1 MVRNFITLITLAVFV
16 WLVWSFS
23 GRNTPLK
30 SPDGYISVV
39 EEINLADTLSRNI
52 LGVQPYMEVSDYF
65 NQAVFKEKLKK
76 YIIASSAKGLIRKNT
91 LIVYPESIGTWLFLI
106 NEKHN
111 LAEKKQLHK
120 VLRAIA
126 FSNAFDFL
134 LGYIKTGDES
144 NKEFSSIIRMK
155 AKSMAKAYF
164 ETFGELAIETNS
176 YLLAGSIVLPGPKV
190 MNGEIYVDLNGSL
203 RNASFLFGPDG
214 KVVGDPIFK
223 TFPHS
228 AESTYFSFPDSAD
241 SQVFNLPFAKTAV
254 ILGYDSWFDQAYESA
269 KSNDAEV
276 IINPSFLSGNHS
288 LLSKWQDFDGIHEP
302 KNLDPADAG
311 VLTIKDAWEK
321 YSLPTQLKDM
331 KSKVGLTVFFN
342 GNLWDMGKGGHP
354 IVVYNDEILPSIPA
368 GKGGIWSLNY

>member
-1 MVRNFITLITLAVFV
+1 MVRHFITLITLAVFV

-30 SPDGYISVV
+30 NPDAYISVV
-39 EEINLADTLSRNI
+39 EEINLSDSLSRNI
-52 LGVQPYMEVSDYF
+52 LGIQPYMEVSDYF
-65 NQAVFKEKLKK
+65 NQAVFKEKLKQ
-76 YIIASSAKGLIRKNT
+76 YIVASSTKGLIRKNT

-144 NKEFSSIIRMK
+144 NKQFSSIIRMK

-164 ETFGELAIETNS
+164 ETFSELALETNS
-176 YLLAGSIVLPGPKV
+176 YLLAGSIVLPDPVV
-190 MNGEIYVDLNGSL
+190 MNGEIYVNLNGPL
-203 RNASFLFGPDG
+203 LNASFLFGPDG
-214 KVVGDPIFK
+214 KVVENPILK

-228 AESTYFSFPDSAD
+228 TETTYLSSPGSIS
-241 SQVFNLPFAKTAV
+241 SQVFNLPFTKTAV
-254 ILGYDSWFDQAYESA
+254 ILGYDSWFDQTYESA
-269 KSNDAEV
+269 QSDNVEV
-276 IINPSFLSGNHS
+276 ILNPSFLSENHS
-288 LLSKWQDFDGIHEP
+288 MLSKWQDFDGVYEP
-302 KNLDPADAG
+302 KNLDPADVG
-311 VLTIKDAWEK
+311 ILTHKDAWEK
-321 YSLPTQLKDM
+321 YSLPSRLKTM
-331 KSKVGLTVFFN
+331 KSKVGLSVFFS
-342 GNLWDMGKGGHP
+342 GDLWDMSKGGHP
-354 IVVYNDEILPSIPA
+354 IVIYNDQILPTIPA